1 MHVERMKVAP
11 DTVAYADGERHKLI
25 VEFAIPG
32 APTETIDV
40 KILEDSVHLLAP
52 ARDIEYVSAL
62 ALGWPVK
69 PDKAE
74 ATYENGLLRIE
85 VPFKDPMEDA
95 VKVAIKAGGTETKTK
110 SIEGTVKAAADAA
123 SRPLDSWQT
132 SQRGRLLDAA
142 RSLILERGGAMS
154 KEERSQMRPRCEA
167 DVAMTS
173 VWNWPQLILE
183 ATFNAFATEWMFRLS
198 QNDWIDEVCMANST
212 IH

>member
-1 MHVERMKVAP
+1 MPPMMQVERMKVAP
-11 DTVAYADGERHKLI
+11 VTVAYADGQHDKLI

-32 APTETIDV
+32 APTESIDV

-95 VKVAIKAGGTETKTK
+95 VKVVVKASGLEPKTK
-110 SIEGTVKAAADAA
+110 SNESPELM
-123 SRPLDSWQT
+123 SR
-132 SQRGRLLDAA
+132 
-142 RSLILERGGAMS
+142 
-154 KEERSQMRPRCEA
+154 
-167 DVAMTS
+167 
-173 VWNWPQLILE
+173 
-183 ATFNAFATEWMFRLS
+183 
-198 QNDWIDEVCMANST
+198 
-212 IH
+212 